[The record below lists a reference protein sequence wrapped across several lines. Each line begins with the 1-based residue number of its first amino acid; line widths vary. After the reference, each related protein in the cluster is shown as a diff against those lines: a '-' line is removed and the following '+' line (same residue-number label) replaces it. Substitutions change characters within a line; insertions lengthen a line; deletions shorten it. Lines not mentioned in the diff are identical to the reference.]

1 MNSLSKA
8 VSEQGGDWDERQP
21 LQALVI
27 GGAVVLATLLLVGVP
42 AGTALTYAL
51 LLACPLMMVAM
62 MFMMSGQGGGDSRG
76 RGTPD
81 PTSEREPTQ
90 RDRSS

>member
-1 MNSLSKA
+1 MSGNHLKHMA
-8 VSEQGGDWDERQP
+8 
-21 LQALVI
+21 I
-27 GGAVVLATLLLVGVP
+27 GGGVVLATLLLVGVP

-62 MFMMSGQGGGDSRG
+62 MFMMSGQGRGDSREPG
-76 RGTPD
+76 APD
-81 PTSEREPTQ
+81 QTSGREPTE

>member
-1 MNSLSKA
+1 MSGNHFKH
-8 VSEQGGDWDERQP
+8 V
-21 LQALVI
+21 VI

-62 MFMMSGQGGGDSRG
+62 MFMMSGHGSGDSRG

-81 PTSEREPTQ
+81 QASEREPNQ

>member
-1 MNSLSKA
+1 MSGNHLKHMA
-8 VSEQGGDWDERQP
+8 
-21 LQALVI
+21 I
-27 GGAVVLATLLLVGVP
+27 GGGVVLATLLLVGVP

-62 MFMMSGQGGGDSRG
+62 MFMMSGHGGGDSRG
-76 RGTPD
+76 PGAPAQ
-81 PTSEREPTQ
+81 TSGREPTQ